1 MKDILSHKN
10 VMYVLII
17 LILYTCI
24 ALLFSR
30 VKPNKQ
36 EISVVDNYSRFY
48 TLSNSANMYLSYLGL
63 ENNKNVYTLLDDDY
77 IKENQITEDNVISK
91 LKDFETTS
99 PSIRVTK
106 MLEQSLSKNIKRYYI
121 KGNLVDISEDT
132 YDVLKDYYLIMEVD
146 ENNNT
151 YQITPYDGKIF
162 MEGKY
167 E

>member
-1 MKDILSHKN
+1 MKDIFSHKN
-10 VMYVLII
+10 VMYVLVI

-30 VKPNKQ
+30 VRSNKQ

-48 TLSNSANMYLSYLGL
+48 TLANSANMYLSYLGL
-63 ENNKNVYTLLDDDY
+63 ENKKNVYTLLNDDF
-77 IKENQITEDNVISK
+77 IKENKITEDNVIAK

-106 MLEQSLSKNIKRYYI
+106 MLEQSLSKNTRRYYI

-132 YDVLKDYYLIMEVD
+132 YNILKDYYLILEVD

-162 MEGKY
+162 MEEKY

>member
-24 ALLFSR
+24 VLLFNR
-30 VKPNKQ
+30 VKANKQ
-36 EISVVDNYSRFY
+36 EITAVDNYSRFY
-48 TLSNSANMYLSYLGL
+48 TLANSANMYLSYLGL
-63 ENNKNVYTLLDDDY
+63 ENSKNVYTLLSDDY
-77 IKENQITEDNVISK
+77 IKENKITESNVITK

-106 MLEQSLSKNIKRYYI
+106 MLEQNVSKNMKKYYI
-121 KGNLVDISEDT
+121 KGNLIDISEDE
-132 YDVLKDYYLIMEVD
+132 YNVLKDYYLIMEVD

>member
-24 ALLFSR
+24 ALLFNRIKSS
-30 VKPNKQ
+30 KQ

-48 TLSNSANMYLSYLGL
+48 TLANSANMYLSYLGL
-63 ENNKNVYTLLDDDY
+63 ENSKNVYTLLNDDY
-77 IKENQITEDNVISK
+77 IKENQITEDNVITK

-106 MLEQSLSKNIKRYYI
+106 MLQQTLNKRLKKYYI
-121 KGNLVDISEDT
+121 KGNLIDISEDT

>member
-24 ALLFSR
+24 ALLFNRIKSS
-30 VKPNKQ
+30 KQ

-48 TLSNSANMYLSYLGL
+48 TLANSANMYLSYLGL
-63 ENNKNVYTLLDDDY
+63 ENSKNVYTLLNDDY
-77 IKENQITEDNVISK
+77 ITENQITEDNVIAK

-106 MLEQSLSKNIKRYYI
+106 MLQQTLNKRVKKYYI
-121 KGNLVDISEDT
+121 KGNLIDISEDT
-132 YDVLKDYYLIMEVD
+132 YDVIKDYYLIMEVD

-151 YQITPYDGKIF
+151 YKITPYDGKIF
-162 MEGKY
+162 MEEKY